1 MNRYN
6 RILANRKMRYL
17 HEDEDEE
24 IIIEEPS
31 IQDELYDIVNN
42 LGYTFTMNNGSTH
55 DGTISISDNLSI
67 YIRFIN
73 DSITKIYI
81 ITDINNDR
89 IDCTRNTSTADNIS
103 VDIQTCVLIIKEIR
117 QKLMWGVG
125 KWNLC
130 LRMQK

>member
-1 MNRYN
+1 MPIGEIENR
-6 RILANRKMRYL
+6 
-17 HEDEDEE
+17 D
-24 IIIEEPS
+24 IIEHY
-31 IQDELYDIVNN
+31 LN

-103 VDIQTCVLIIKEIR
+103 VDLQTCVLIIKEIR
-117 QKLMWGVG
+117 QKLM
-125 KWNLC
+125 
-130 LRMQK
+130 